1 MAKRIID
8 YQYLIRKEGGSGWLD
23 ITGFVNSQDTSITND
38 LCTKQFKSVTNKA
51 SFKVRYTGKL
61 ANGLSYSSLLDSI
74 LSAREQGIRTEVQIV
89 DRTGTSPVV
98 LFDGYL
104 DDSDISIASSM
115 IPDNIEISAS
125 DRITDL
131 DTKIASNI
139 VYHKDDYAPNGISV
153 NALVVNLLSLAGY
166 TGSLESDIPDDRCMP
181 YFVVTEDD
189 GVTIRDVIDTLLFE
203 CAGFVLYRD
212 PATSMY
218 SIRAIHTKAEGTPR
232 QVHYKVSDKLQT
244 KNAISDNDGIIV
256 KYPTVETKT
265 GTSVYTSDISF
276 EYVEDLQEYHG
287 QLVPTGDY
295 YPENGDVQ
303 ATFQEYETDLLDK
316 PYQEGTSRLQ
326 NSDLDLLYVRNAQV
340 KISATGEF
348 EYPVLAGIDMVANP
362 AFFPRK
368 AQVLLHNNT
377 SRGLYVDTF
386 TIEGDAT
393 YKARINKIT
402 LPSSCKNP
410 EEYETSYIF
419 SESEAED
426 FAKFYYKFK
435 KISSSYSTWTEPEN
449 QASHIGEVVNV
460 LHKNSPVG
468 QAHVVVSITNAGLS
482 QRIRTYKVV
491 AVAISEYNEY
501 DYLKTSSLPNSS
513 NKKGIVSDS
522 NEYYASTS
530 STELVGGTWQDKI
543 AIEGNEKTI
552 WVRRKVIYTDGSRY
566 VSDAYPSGSQGKD
579 GASGTYLS
587 LDATRSV
594 VEYYADGVIVD
605 SSDIT
610 IKAESDLAIVLSV
623 NGSVVE
629 NTGALAVE
637 YTLSPASLL
646 NNNNEIRIVASTSR
660 MQQSLTIRKSIL
672 TGSLSLEADKTSIA
686 FYADNVPHTENDSI
700 ALTVTSSGYG
710 NYPKLYIDGA
720 LVETQ
725 SSDSYTYSLSYTKF
739 LSKNSVTAV
748 VKAGSD
754 SQTITLYKAMDS
766 GSMNITASGDSF
778 QYYADD
784 RPHNNTDFITLS
796 ISQSGYS
803 AMPTLTLNGEVK
815 EYTAGKYIVYS
826 TAMASSDR
834 IYATISNSVESNS
847 VTINK
852 AKDAPHISLTLSDGV
867 AEYYADNV
875 AITGDIIATVSYS
888 GLFFQPLL
896 RAGNTAIALDS
907 TTGKGTIPISLFD
920 GDISGLNITAYAQK
934 VISYSTTVNV
944 PKQKLPLALSIG
956 LSSAQFSFDSAGNVS
971 PSTIELTNNTYGLSD
986 KSKVVLVVGGSI
998 VSWDSEGKYTLTPD
1012 MITGRYIA
1020 ITASYGT
1027 DATSAIVTKTF
1038 DGKGE
1043 IVEYSKTRSFYIYPA
1058 DEGEYEFIFN
1068 EEHLVYNGE
1077 TMVWLIPWTTTM
1089 PDCAS
1094 DEYVWRRSR
1103 TSDSE
1108 PWSYTRMTGVKGND
1122 GKAGVYL
1129 GAYASEPTARPDG
1142 EALLEGD
1149 FYLNIS
1155 EAGNPKPYILKDKV
1169 WTLVTADDK
1178 NWSYIASATMDDVN
1192 NYGGSLLSTSAYYGF
1207 FQALAAQTAFI
1218 KSLGVQE
1225 LTLSENGAIQSEN
1238 YLSTGGAEGF
1248 RIEADGDV
1256 DFNNGV
1262 WRGAFSNGFSFVPP
1276 TSFKIDK
1283 TMTQR
1288 EAYRVMRRAGVHS
1301 GRFVQ
1306 YSREYAPPYTMHQ
1319 GQTRYGMSPA
1329 YPSFTCLDYDE
1340 SKSDMAVPLQI
1351 GRFSEV
1357 TVGGKTAN
1365 VIQLLT
1371 DETRFIGSIIPFD
1384 IDKWIVEVNQLNS
1397 GKTGFTHLGYYLVT
1411 KNSLE
1416 TAFTSNLPASTGPSS
1431 LSIPMTKIDSMDYVY
1446 CFVNVVYDEVDTTVC
1461 SVDVLNHLY
1470 VSPDGGVMI
1479 GLDANGNAHRFSYS
1493 SASGN
1498 IVDDGAIT
1506 ISGVTLASG
1515 ESMMFIRNV
1524 LPIIYSHDY
1533 DGTGRV
1539 FSACTILSGKFNR
1552 VLYLKTTDYK
1562 SFSLVG
1568 EVSVSSMS
1576 ASDSNFFLL
1585 DSVKLSDGGHIAVC
1599 QRTDASDSKAYAMV
1613 MRYDSSSAAWSEL
1626 GRIRVPNSSVSNA
1639 YVIGSSGKQKIS
1651 TNISYCNMYVQG
1663 DYVLI
1668 SVCGHNLYRYR
1679 MSDNTLDNIT
1689 GILTRFLPTLTIT
1702 PYGYNEFMASLYAT
1716 AKDFYDQYIP
1726 SETIEA
1732 MEYDKSVGKVLLM
1745 TRYGNGSIMGNGIS
1759 TLFYLD
1765 IDTLEVTQFAPLI
1778 FKPLGSASF
1787 IRYPNSFPMITKE
1800 DGRATYADYGTIY
1813 LKRQSLRHLGY
1824 YIRNRKASEYRLYC
1838 QEHANKIS
1846 AEWFLNGS
1854 TEYPAGLYQL
1864 IAYDAES
1871 IGRTIHDN
1879 VTSAEMSDIVK
1890 PYDYVDHN
1898 AGLLVAY
1905 NDDNLLVAS
1914 PYPVMNCPVVDVRD
1928 SGGSY
1933 EICLASIE
1941 MARSIYDY
1949 PSSLGMFSATYFG
1962 QIIEMRG
1969 GVKTLPFLTIDKDSD
1984 ELVGATFYWNF
1995 PAQIILDDSIQH
2007 IESTFLP
2014 TIQ

>member
-1 MAKRIID
+1 MSRQYNLGGRELTVDRINEIFSSSSS
-8 YQYLIRKEGGSGWLD
+8 LSKI
-23 ITGFVNSQDTSITND
+23 TSIRTQVAGQKNIKD
-38 LCTKQFKSVTNKA
+38 LDDLRQQIGIAVSDGVITVQEKKGLKREWANLLS
-51 SFKVRYTGKL
+51 SF
-61 ANGLSYSSLLDSI
+61 SSITDSI
-74 LSAREQGIRTEVQIV
+74 KDVSEELLNDADYKLLRGYINEL
-89 DRTGTSPVV
+89 TSIMDKI
-98 LFDGYL
+98 LADME
-104 DDSDISIASSM
+104 SDYEE
-115 IPDNIEISAS
+115 PDAI
-125 DRITDL
+125 RITDL
-131 DTKIASNI
+131 FVLSWE
-139 VYHKDDYAPNGISV
+139 YISKCQT
-153 NALVVNLLSLAGY
+153 LYQGSISLA
-166 TGSLESDIPDDRCMP
+166 DR
-181 YFVVTEDD
+181 
-189 GVTIRDVIDTLLFE
+189 
-203 CAGFVLYRD
+203 
-212 PATSMY
+212 
-218 SIRAIHTKAEGTPR
+218 
-232 QVHYKVSDKLQT
+232 
-244 KNAISDNDGIIV
+244 
-256 KYPTVETKT
+256 
-265 GTSVYTSDISF
+265 
-276 EYVEDLQEYHG
+276 YV
-287 QLVPTGDY
+287 
-295 YPENGDVQ
+295 
-303 ATFQEYETDLLDK
+303 
-316 PYQEGTSRLQ
+316 
-326 NSDLDLLYVRNAQV
+326 
-340 KISATGEF
+340 
-348 EYPVLAGIDMVANP
+348 
-362 AFFPRK
+362 
-368 AQVLLHNNT
+368 
-377 SRGLYVDTF
+377 
-386 TIEGDAT
+386 
-393 YKARINKIT
+393 ARITGN
-402 LPSSCKNP
+402 L
-410 EEYETSYIF
+410 
-419 SESEAED
+419 
-426 FAKFYYKFK
+426 
-435 KISSSYSTWTEPEN
+435 
-449 QASHIGEVVNV
+449 
-460 LHKNSPVG
+460 
-468 QAHVVVSITNAGLS
+468 
-482 QRIRTYKVV
+482 
-491 AVAISEYNEY
+491 
-501 DYLKTSSLPNSS
+501 
-513 NKKGIVSDS
+513 GIVSTTVLSAQIILYD
-522 NEYYASTS
+522 NGVAKDVTS
-530 STELVGGTWQDKI
+530 STSYSDNEFVWTKESNAEYRKTGKSITVYLSEMKSSSERFILTFTHKTSTADGKEVTVVKSDIATVSIGTLLEYAWSNATDVEGIRADSGAIWSRDKNVQPTGGRKYFWRRETSDLLVDASDRAYSYFRETGL
-543 AIEGNEKTI
+543 
-552 WVRRKVIYTDGSRY
+552 DGS
-566 VSDAYPSGSQGKD
+566 
-579 GASGTYLS
+579 SGTYLS
-587 LDATRSV
+587 LDSTRTV
-594 VEYYADGVIVD
+594 IEYYADNIIIDD
-605 SSDIT
+605 SYVEIT
-610 IKAESDLAIVLSV
+610 AESDLATTLKV
-623 NGSVVE
+623 NGLVVGQNE
-629 NTGALAVE
+629 GAPITYRFLPSQ
-637 YTLSPASLL
+637 YFGT
-646 NNNNEIRIVASTSR
+646 NNEMKAVANTLL
-660 MQQSLTIRKSIL
+660 MQQSITIRKSIL

-686 FYADNVPHTENDSI
+686 FFADNVPHTENDSI
-700 ALTVTSSGYG
+700 TLTVTSSGYG
-710 NYPKLYIDGA
+710 NYPKLYIDGVLA
-720 LVETQ
+720 DDTP
-725 SSDSYTYSLSYTKF
+725 SSSSYTYSLSHSAF

-766 GSMNITASGDSF
+766 GSMDITASGDSF

-803 AMPTLTLNGEVK
+803 AMPKLTLNGEVK

-834 IYATISNSVESNS
+834 IYATISNSVESKS
-847 VTINK
+847 VTIDK
-852 AKDAPHISLTLSDGV
+852 VKDAPHISLTLSEGV

-875 AITGDIIATVSYS
+875 AITGDITATVNYS

-907 TTGKGTIPISLFD
+907 ATGKGTIPISLFD

-934 VISYSTTVNV
+934 AISYSTTVNV

-971 PSTIELTNNTYGLSD
+971 PSEIVLTNNTYGLSD
-986 KSKVVLVVGGSI
+986 KSKVTLLVGGELK
-998 VSWDSEGKYTLTPD
+998 SWDNEGKYTLTPD

-1077 TMVWLIPWTTTM
+1077 TMAWLVPWTTAI
-1089 PDCAS
+1089 PECAS

-1103 TSDSE
+1103 TSASE

-1122 GKAGVYL
+1122 GKAGMYL

-1155 EAGNPKPYILKDKV
+1155 EAGSPKPYILKDKV

-1225 LTLSENGAIQSEN
+1225 MTLSENGAIQSEN

-1340 SKSDMAVPLQI
+1340 SKSDMAIPLQI

-1384 IDKWIVEVNQLNS
+1384 IDKWIVEINQLNS
-1397 GKTGFTHLGYYLVT
+1397 GKTGFTHLGYYLIT

-1416 TAFTSNLPASTGPSS
+1416 TAFTQNLPTSTGPSS
-1431 LSIPMTKIDSMDYVY
+1431 LSIPMTKIDSMD
-1446 CFVNVVYDEVDTTVC
+1446 FVFCQVTVANDEVDTSVC
-1461 SVDVLNHLY
+1461 SVDVLNYLY

-1479 GLDANGNAHRFSYS
+1479 GLDDNGNAHRFSYS

-1506 ISGVTLASG
+1506 ITGVTLASG
-1515 ESMMFIRNV
+1515 ESMG
-1524 LPIIYSHDY
+1524 LPRYILPTIYSHDY

-1539 FSACTILSGKFNR
+1539 FSACTTLSGKFNR

-1562 SFSLVG
+1562 AFSLIG

-1599 QRTDASDSKAYAMV
+1599 QRTDTSDSKEYMMV
-1613 MRYDSSSAAWSEL
+1613 MRYDSTSASWSEL
-1626 GRIRVPNSSVSNA
+1626 GRIRVPNDKVSSA
-1639 YVIGSSGKQKIS
+1639 LVIGSSGKQKIS

-1689 GILTRFLPTLTIT
+1689 GILTRFLPTLTFT

-1765 IDTLEVTQFAPLI
+1765 IDTLDVTQFAPLI
-1778 FKPLGSASF
+1778 FKPLGNASF

-1838 QEHANKIS
+1838 QEHENKTS
-1846 AEWFLNGS
+1846 AEWFLNGAS
-1854 TEYPAGLYQL
+1854 EYPAGLYQL
-1864 IAYDAES
+1864 MAYDAES
-1871 IGRTIHDN
+1871 IGRTINDN
-1879 VTSAEMSDIVK
+1879 VTSADMADIVK
-1890 PYDYVDHN
+1890 PYDYVDHS

-1914 PYPVMNCPVVDVRD
+1914 PYPVLNCPVVDVRD

-1933 EICLASIE
+1933 EICLSSIE
-1941 MARSIYDY
+1941 MAKSIYDY

-1969 GVKTLPFLTIDKDSD
+1969 GVKTLPFITIDKDSD